1 MIPDFYLELW
11 LAQRVSSPNLQT
23 IFDGVTDV
31 SERCKRMRRAIV
43 DSGIAEA
50 AAGGIKRGRPKTFRQ
65 CFESLYGE
73 LL

>member
-1 MIPDFYLELW
+1 MIPDFYLEYW

-31 SERCKRMRRAIV
+31 NERCKRMRGAIV
-43 DSGIAEA
+43 DSGIADA
-50 AAGGIKRGRPKTFRQ
+50 TAGGIKRGRPKTFRQ

-73 LL
+73 PL